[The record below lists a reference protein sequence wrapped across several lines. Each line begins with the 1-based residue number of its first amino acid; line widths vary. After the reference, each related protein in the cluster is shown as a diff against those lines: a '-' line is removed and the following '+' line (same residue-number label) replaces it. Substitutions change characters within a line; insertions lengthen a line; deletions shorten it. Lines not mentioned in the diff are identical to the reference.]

1 MKLIRLTTENENALF
16 DNIFNEDIIIKPN
29 SRICLQT
36 MTTQLNKDVLIINN
50 QNNEIQ
56 FTLDGEIPGET
67 DYYSFCLENGVYD
80 SSNMEVFFTDF
91 TDKLNLA
98 MTGNTSATIGK
109 QWLVALKGNRVEI
122 QCKRG
127 DVLTFNESP
136 IFVKYFLTN
145 NLQETIQANQN
156 WVSRDG
162 GTVMTNDSFFSSKQP
177 TNKGASSLRCQLRND
192 GSANTG
198 FILGY
203 TDSAII
209 DGTNPVPYT
218 DLLYAIEYVGQGEE
232 YKVYLNGGQI
242 ANADL
247 LAHPVAYIAGPADY
261 QNDALRIEIN
271 NGIYSFYID
280 KVDGLVSESILIYRT
295 GDTINT
301 PNLFAC
307 GIFVGDTGVWNF
319 QNTTDPYYLANDKP
333 LRYKRSPLLPKYGV
347 PIPTEQ
353 TKSQTYFRIV
363 NTELAIF
370 LGFTSDENLKTVA
383 SPTIYYTLLDDISYL
398 ANTGFFLKLNID
410 SYIVELLN
418 LKINSMDALTNQ
430 HKNFLAVIPNE
441 GTVVERV
448 TYIAPVLLW
457 IDLNNKEQ
465 INLRQIKAR
474 IIREDLT
481 PITVYG
487 LSQLVL
493 LIE

>member
-29 SRICLQT
+29 SRICLQVL
-36 MTTQLNKDVLIINN
+36 TTQLNKDVLVINN

-56 FTLDGEIPGET
+56 FTLDGVTPGDP
-67 DYYSFCLENGVYD
+67 DYYKICLENGVYD
-80 SSNMEVFFTDF
+80 SSNMEVLLTDF

-98 MTGNTSATIGK
+98 MTGNTSATLGK
-109 QWLVALKGNRVEI
+109 QWLVALKGNRLEI

-127 DVLTFNESP
+127 EVLTFNQFG
-136 IFVKYFLTN
+136 IFTKYLISQN
-145 NLQETIQANQN
+145 ISLNELSGQN
-156 WVSRDG
+156 WVDREG
-162 GTVMTNDSFFSSKQP
+162 GTVMTNDSYFTSKQP
-177 TNKGASSLRCQLRND
+177 TNKGASALRCQLRND

-203 TDSAII
+203 TSETMATT
-209 DGTNPVPYT
+209 TNGIQYT
-218 DLLYAIEYVGQGEE
+218 DLAYAIEYVGQGLE
-232 YKVYLNGGQI
+232 YKVYVNGAQVPNG
-242 ANADL
+242 NL
-247 LAHPVAYIAGPADY
+247 LAHPVAYIEGPADY
-261 QNDALRIEIN
+261 QNDSLSIEIA

-280 KVDGLVSESILIYRT
+280 KISGTEYEHILIYTT

-307 GIFVGDTGVWNF
+307 GVFVGDTGIWNF
-319 QNTTDPYYLANDKP
+319 ENTTDPYYLLNDKP
-333 LRYKRSPLLPKYGV
+333 IRYKRSPLLPKYGV
-347 PIPTEQ
+347 PIPTEP
-353 TKSQTYFRIV
+353 TPSQTYFRIV
-363 NTELAIF
+363 NTQLAIA
-370 LGFTSDENLKTVA
+370 LGFTSDENLKLVN

-398 ANTGFFLKLNID
+398 ANTAFFLKLNID

-418 LKINSMDALTNQ
+418 LKINSMDGLSNQ
-430 HKNFLAVIPNE
+430 HKNFLAVIPNQ

-448 TYIAPVLLW
+448 TYIAPILIW

-465 INLRQIKAR
+465 INLRQLKAR

-481 PITVYG
+481 PIVCYG
-487 LSQLVL
+487 SSQLVL

>member
-1 MKLIRLTTENENALF
+1 MKLIRLTTEDEGALF

-56 FTLDGEIPGET
+56 FTLDGEVDG
-67 DYYSFCLENGVYD
+67 DNNYYTICLENGVYD
-80 SSNMEVFFTDF
+80 SSNMEVFFADF
-91 TDKLNLA
+91 TNKLNLA
-98 MTGNTSATIGK
+98 MTGETSATLGK

-136 IFVKYFLTN
+136 IFVKYFLSSN
-145 NLQETIQANQN
+145 IQETIVTNQN
-156 WVSRDG
+156 WCSREG
-162 GTVMTNDSFFSSKQP
+162 GTVMTNDSFISSKQP
-177 TNKGASSLRCQLRND
+177 TNKGASALRCQLRND

-203 TDSAII
+203 TASAII
-209 DGTNPVPYT
+209 TSTNPIPYT

-232 YKVYLNGGQI
+232 YKVYVNGGQI
-242 ANADL
+242 ANGDL
-247 LAHPVAYIAGPADY
+247 LAHPVAYIEGPADY
-261 QNDALRIEIN
+261 QNDSLSIEYA

-280 KVDGLVSESILIYRT
+280 KIDGTEYQHILIYQT
-295 GDTINT
+295 GDSINT
-301 PNLFAC
+301 SYLFAC
-307 GIFVGDTGVWNF
+307 GIFVGDTGIWNF
-319 QNTTDPYYLANDKP
+319 ENTTDPYYLPNDKP
-333 LRYKRSPLLPKYGV
+333 IRYNRSPLLPKYGV
-347 PIPTEQ
+347 PIPTKQ
-353 TKSQTYFRIV
+353 TPSQTYFRIV
-363 NTELAIF
+363 NTELAEF
-370 LGFTSDENLKTVA
+370 LGFTSDENLKTVS
-383 SPTIYYTLLDDISYL
+383 SPTIIYTLLDTISYL
-398 ANTGFFLKLNID
+398 ANEAFFLKLNID

-418 LKINSMDALTNQ
+418 IKINSMDSMSNQ
-430 HKNFLAVIPNE
+430 HKNFLAVIPNT

-474 IIREDLT
+474 IIREDLS
-481 PITVYG
+481 PIVTYG
-487 LSQLVL
+487 LSQLVI